1 MKDADARSSRGMIGK
16 LNDRS
21 IIFILDALSLLLS
34 LLRFSNRDIFLAGLY
49 LWKTHG
55 PLGSLV
61 RLGSSI
67 TCWMLVFGV
76 LTHQDDPIFLV

>member
-1 MKDADARSSRGMIGK
+1 MIGK

-21 IIFILDALSLLLS
+21 IIFILDALPLFLA
-34 LLRFSNRDIFLAGLY
+34 LLRFSNRDIFNAGLY

-55 PLGSLV
+55 PLGPLV

-67 TCWMLVFGV
+67 ASWMLVFKI
-76 LTHQDDPIFLV
+76 LTHQDYPIFLV